1 MTRTDT
7 DIIKGC
13 QATYSSNIMKD
24 IIREVLSKIDTA
36 SVLKSVTNKGL
47 EKLTASAFG
56 AMVLDL
62 GTIFGLFIVLA
73 IIDIITKCASL
84 SAELCRRTYGEEFT
98 KRFLTF
104 IYFVKHI
111 PHAYSWRLVNSSQ
124 MKNGFVSKMLVYM
137 LLLITSCICDMLLPT
152 NIQAMRML
160 VTSILALTE
169 LISVCENLSLCNV
182 EVAQTI
188 KNLVSKRKEHIK

>member
-1 MTRTDT
+1 
-7 DIIKGC
+7 
-13 QATYSSNIMKD
+13 MKE
-24 IIREVLSKIDTA
+24 IFNEILSKIDTA
-36 SVLKSVTNKGL
+36 SVIKSVTNKGL
-47 EKLTASAFG
+47 EKLTASAVG
-56 AMVLDL
+56 ALVLDIS
-62 GTIFGLFIVLA
+62 TVFCLFVLLA
-73 IIDIITKCASL
+73 VIDIISKCASI
-84 SAELCRRTYGEEFT
+84 SADLCRKTYGEEFT

-104 IYFVKHI
+104 SYFMKNI
-111 PHAYSWRLVNSSQ
+111 PRAYSWRWINSSQ
-124 MKNGFVSKMLVYM
+124 MKNGFTSKMLVYT

-188 KNLVSKRKEHIK
+188 KNLVSKRKEQIK